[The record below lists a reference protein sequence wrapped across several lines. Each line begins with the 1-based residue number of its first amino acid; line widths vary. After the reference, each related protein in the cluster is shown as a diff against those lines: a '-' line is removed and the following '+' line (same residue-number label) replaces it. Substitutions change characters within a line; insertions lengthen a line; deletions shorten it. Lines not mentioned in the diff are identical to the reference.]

1 MKKLENK
8 TIFITG
14 GLSGIGKA
22 CAIAAAREGG
32 NIAIADLKSDISD
45 SVMAEILKE
54 NDAAIFVDCN
64 VSVYEE
70 VKHAVEKA
78 VIKFG
83 TLDVALNNA
92 GISGEPNKVG
102 NMTLDAW
109 QNVIDINLNGV
120 FNCMTHELNH
130 MEKQKKGVIINMS
143 SILGKVGFPMS
154 SHYVAAKHGVIG
166 LTQTAALEY
175 AAMGIRVNAICPG
188 FINTPMLAM
197 AGITKDVDTE
207 QKIIDLHPMKRLGIA
222 EEITKGFIFLA
233 SDDSTFITGSTLEI
247 DGGFLAQ

>member
-1 MKKLENK
+1 MKKLESK

-14 GLSGIGKA
+14 GLSGIGKS
-22 CAIAAAREGG
+22 CAIAAAREGA
-32 NIAIADLKSDISD
+32 NVVIADLKSDISD
-45 SVMAEILKE
+45 IVMAEIQRE
-54 NDAAIFVDCN
+54 NDAALFIDCN
-64 VSVYEE
+64 VSVYGD
-70 VKHAVEKA
+70 VKSAIDTTVEKFKT
-78 VIKFG
+78 I
-83 TLDVALNNA
+83 DVALNNA
-92 GISGEPNKVG
+92 GIGGEPNKVG
-102 NMTLDAW
+102 DMTQDAW
-109 QNVIDINLNGV
+109 LKVIDVNLNGV
-120 FNCMTHELNH
+120 FNCMSHELSQ

-188 FINTPMLAM
+188 FINTPMLAE
-197 AGITKDVDTE
+197 AGITKDIDTE
-207 QKIIDLHPMKRLGIA
+207 QKIIDLHPMKRLGIP

-233 SDDSTFITGSTLEI
+233 SDDSSFITGSTLEI